1 MASKSKKPVKASGKT
16 GSPEKNQ
23 GSLKKNQGN
32 PEKTQ
37 GSPEKNQSSLKSSI
51 RKVAVTIGLTVAILI
66 FGSIAF
72 FTTIVVMANASDLRA
87 SRAEYD
93 SLRELADAI
102 DTDEFSEDQ
111 TSALDEEMRQLNPDY
126 VCWLRVSGTGIDYPV
141 VRGSDNSRYI
151 NTSFS
156 GEPNRAGTLFMDYR
170 VTGDILAQSADDSI
184 PHIIIFGHNL
194 QQGGMF
200 GDLRKFLNSQFLEE
214 NNIIT
219 LIVNDRAVDFEI
231 FSARMSDIN
240 DPAYFIDFSGPQA
253 FPRFADRVEAPL
265 KATQIITLSTCTS
278 GGSKDARMI
287 VQGYRLLD
295 SP

>member
-1 MASKSKKPVKASGKT
+1 MASKRGKPVKASAKASEKPD
-16 GSPEKNQ
+16 SPEKNQ
-23 GSLKKNQGN
+23 GSLKI
-32 PEKTQ
+32 
-37 GSPEKNQSSLKSSI
+37 SF
-51 RKVAVTIGLTVAILI
+51 RKVAVTIGLTIAILI

-93 SLRELADAI
+93 SLRELADSI
-102 DTDEFSEDQ
+102 DTDEYGENQS
-111 TSALDEEMRQLNPDY
+111 SALDEEMRRINPDY
-126 VCWLRVSGTGIDYPV
+126 VCWLRVSGTGIDHPV
-141 VRGSDNSRYI
+141 VRGSDNSKYI

-170 VTGDILAQSADDSI
+170 VTGDILAQNADDSI

-200 GDLRKFLNSQFLEE
+200 GDLRRFLNDQFLED
-214 NNIIT
+214 NRIIT
-219 LIVNDRAVDFEI
+219 LIVDDRAVEFEI

-240 DPAYFIDFSGPQA
+240 DPAYFIDFSGPRA
-253 FPRFADRVEAPL
+253 FPRFADRVDAPL
-265 KATQIITLSTCTS
+265 QATQIITLSTCTS

>member
-1 MASKSKKPVKASGKT
+1 MTSKGEKPVKASGKS
-16 GSPEKNQ
+16 GK
-23 GSLKKNQGN
+23 
-32 PEKTQ
+32 
-37 GSPEKNQSSLKSSI
+37 PEKNQSSSKISF
-51 RKVAVTIGLTVAILI
+51 RKVAVTIGLTIAILI

-72 FTTIVVMANASDLRA
+72 FTTLVVMANASDFRA

-93 SLRELADAI
+93 SLREMAEAI
-102 DTDEFSEDQ
+102 ETEENGDNQ
-111 TSALDEEMRQLNPDY
+111 TSALDEEMRRLNPDY
-126 VCWLRVSGTGIDYPV
+126 ICWLRINGTGIDYPV
-141 VRGSDNSRYI
+141 VRGYDNYKYI
-151 NTSFS
+151 NTSFN
-156 GEPNRAGTLFMDYR
+156 GEANRAGTLFMDYR
-170 VTGDILAQSADDSI
+170 VTGDILALNEDESI

-200 GDLRKFLNSQFLEE
+200 GNLRKLLNDQFLAE

-219 LIVNDRAVDFEI
+219 LIVDDQVVEFEI
-231 FSARMSDIN
+231 FSARMTDIN

-278 GGSKDARMI
+278 GGSNDARLI